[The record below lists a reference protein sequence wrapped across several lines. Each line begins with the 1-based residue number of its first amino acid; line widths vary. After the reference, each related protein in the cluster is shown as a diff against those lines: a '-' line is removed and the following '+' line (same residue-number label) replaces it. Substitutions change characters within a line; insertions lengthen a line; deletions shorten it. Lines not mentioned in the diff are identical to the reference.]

1 MNERELFQRTFDKL
15 HASSSVEKE
24 ILAMN
29 ETRRFHPL
37 RPVIAAAACLT
48 LMVCTAF
55 AADAATGGAFF
66 QSIRTVFGTQEVK
79 QEVFHTNDFEMT
91 AWTEISGGEDLPE
104 NAVAAINL
112 GENAGAYLTE
122 DGRVMLRE
130 KDREDQDV
138 TEAWDQGGTFT
149 AGGQSFTVE
158 VLTDGEGNKL
168 YECSGDREQETDV
181 GKVFLNGG
189 LLFDPDRFDME
200 CLPGIDFGEMGDY
213 SDYDVVDMTGSEE
226 SKVYSF
232 TITEPEG

>member
-15 HASSSVEKE
+15 HASADVEKE

-29 ETRRFHPL
+29 ETKRFHPL
-37 RPVIAAAACLT
+37 RPVAAVAACLT

-79 QEVFHTNDFEMT
+79 QEIIGSDNGDTEVTV
-91 AWTEISGGEDLPE
+91 WTEVSSGQDLPE
-104 NAVAAINL
+104 NAVASVNL
-112 GENAGAYLTE
+112 GEEAGAYLTK

-130 KDREDQDV
+130 KGQEDQDV
-138 TEAWDQGGTFT
+138 TEAWNQGGTFT
-149 AGGQSFTVE
+149 AGGQTFSVE

-168 YECSGDREQETDV
+168 YECSGNREQGTDV

-189 LLFDPDRFDME
+189 LLFDPDRFD
-200 CLPGIDFGEMGDY
+200 LSSIPGIAFGEA
-213 SDYDVVDMTGSEE
+213 VDFADHDG
-226 SKVYSF
+226 KVNTF
-232 TITEPEG
+232 IITDPEG

>member
-37 RPVIAAAACLT
+37 RSVIAAAACLT

-91 AWTEISGGEDLPE
+91 AWTEISGGQDLPE
-104 NAVAAINL
+104 NAVASVNL
-112 GENAGAYLTE
+112 GEEAGAYLTE

-130 KDREDQDV
+130 KGQEDQDV
-138 TEAWDQGGTFT
+138 TEAWNQGGTFT
-149 AGGQSFTVE
+149 AGGQTFTVE